1 MIIEDMGDFVTWSV
15 EWSLFLATPENQNM
29 RWPRAVY
36 FDSQSIFLKIGFVF
50 ILMIEFLMFI
60 RVLRSAA
67 LQAKART
74 KLIASIQSDGG
85 PKIFD

>member
-36 FDSQSIFLKIGFVF
+36 YDSQPIFLKLGFVF
-50 ILMIEFLMFI
+50 ILMIEFLMSI
-60 RVLRSAA
+60 RESAKVSCF
-67 LQAKART
+67 AKQ
-74 KLIASIQSDGG
+74 IM
-85 PKIFD
+85 P